1 MCVGL
6 TTIMQVT
13 QKQIFFIVTCM
24 LALGLSGALKS
35 SIISYCSH
43 LQSRLHSTR
52 DGHRQ
57 SQKSVSFITT
67 MLKEFHR
74 PTYSL

>member
-13 QKQIFFIVTCM
+13 QKQIFFIVM
-24 LALGLSGALKS
+24 LTLGLSGALKS

>member
-13 QKQIFFIVTCM
+13 QKQIFSIVM
-24 LALGLSGALKS
+24 LTLGLSGALKS

>member
-1 MCVGL
+1 MCIGL

-13 QKQIFFIVTCM
+13 QKQIFFIVM
-24 LALGLSGALKS
+24 LTLGLSGALKS